1 MKKFF
6 YFLLWPFN
14 RLYDLIYDCCSSY
27 EANLIKVD
35 EHKKVYLVFCYYLS
49 GGEYDICSVC
59 DSLDLA
65 ENFASLQRKLGKY
78 SEVSVVDYTL
88 NNLYVL

>member
-14 RLYDLIYDCCSSY
+14 RLFDLIYDCFSSCDGS
-27 EANLIKVD
+27 LKKVY
-35 EHKKVYLVFCYYLS
+35 EHKKVYLVIGYYLS
-49 GGEYDICSVC
+49 DDEYDICSVC

-65 ENFASLQRKLGKY
+65 ENFASQQRKFGKY
-78 SEVSVVDYTL
+78 YKVSVVDYTL
-88 NNLYVL
+88 NNLYVF